1 MIYGNINCAKE
12 NISIYPQAIQK
23 AIQYLRDTDLE
34 NMAPGKYQID
44 GDNMFINVMETKT
57 AQRQAKRPEAHI
69 DYIDVQYVVRG
80 CERDY
85 FYTDMGDSEIDE
97 DAYATRDVAFFKPN
111 PNVIESSVVMHAG
124 DYAIFF
130 PSDIHTPACSVGD
143 DMDIK
148 KVIIKVKV
156 DTL

>member
-1 MIYGNINCAKE
+1 MIYGNIHCTKQD
-12 NISIYPQAIQK
+12 ISIYPQAIQK
-23 AIQYLRDTDLE
+23 AIRYLRDTDIE
-34 NMAPGKYQID
+34 SMKPGRYEID
-44 GDNMFINVMETKT
+44 GDKMYASVVETRT
-57 AQRQAKRPEAHI
+57 AQRKTKRPEAHI
-69 DYIDVQYVVRG
+69 RYVDVQCVIRG

-85 FYTDMGDSEIDE
+85 FYTDMGDNQIDE
-97 DAYATRDVAFFKPN
+97 DAYEDRDIAFFQPN

-124 DYAIFF
+124 DFAVFF